1 MRYVEF
7 LNDLEDEIHSHR
19 PVLAFFYREE
29 SELCRVLYKRVA
41 RVARKYSG
49 VSSFVVDLERHPT
62 AAGEFLAYSVP
73 TLILF
78 YRGKPVYMRREDIDL
93 PELEQRLQQLS
104 AH

>member
-1 MRYVEF
+1 MQYVEF
-7 LNDLEDEIHSHR
+7 LTDLEEEIHSFK

-29 SELCRVLYKRVA
+29 SELCRVLYKKVA
-41 RVARKYSG
+41 RVARKYRRIRSY
-49 VSSFVVDLERHPT
+49 VVDLEKHPT

-78 YRGKPVYMRREDIDL
+78 YRGKPIYMRRDDIDL

-104 AH
+104 AL